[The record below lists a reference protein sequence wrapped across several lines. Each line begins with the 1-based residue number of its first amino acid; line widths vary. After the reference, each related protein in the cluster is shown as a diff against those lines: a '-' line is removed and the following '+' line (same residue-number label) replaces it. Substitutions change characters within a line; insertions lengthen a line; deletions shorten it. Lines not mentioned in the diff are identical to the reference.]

1 MTSRLLFWLALIAGP
16 LPALLADTAESPT
29 APAVV
34 QLDPLR
40 VRSKP
45 ITCFGLGLQVYAHA
59 KSKQVARIV
68 IEKVAEN
75 SQADRYQVRPGAE
88 IVAINNREVRSLR
101 AQFSQDGDLGAL
113 FVNRKRGARIRLKI
127 VPAPGAKPFQVELV
141 QGFVPR
147 SSLLW
152 DQLDQAYP

>member
-1 MTSRLLFWLALIAGP
+1 MTSRLLFWLALIAEP
-16 LPALLADTAESPT
+16 LPALLADAAECPT

-40 VRSKP
+40 VRGKP

-59 KSKQVARIV
+59 KSKQVAKIV
-68 IEKVAEN
+68 IEKVAED

-88 IVAINNREVRSLR
+88 IVAINHRDVRSLR

-113 FVNRKRGARIRLKI
+113 FVNRRRGARILLKI
-127 VPAPGAKPFQVELV
+127 VPSPGEKPFQVELI

-152 DQLDQAYP
+152 DRLDQTYP